1 MREGMVK
8 DVRCLGRQYYHD
20 IHGWREEQDKWVKV
34 FMERDEVELNNN
46 LNISVWENVSVRDD
60 HYWDHKQYVS

>member
-1 MREGMVK
+1 MVK

-20 IHGWREEQDKWVKV
+20 IQGWREEQDKWVKV

-46 LNISVWENVSVRDD
+46 LNISVWENVSVRDG